1 MCKSKLGHKKLEKIT
16 LGITEGT
23 RNFLADFVTLDHFWS
38 GQTNFNSQN
47 WSGQT
52 ILVRFAQTNFHP
64 KSVRPDH
71 FTQAIFSVT
80 EHQNFTTVWRL
91 FKL

>member
-1 MCKSKLGHKKLEKIT
+1 MCKSKLRHKQLEKIT
-16 LGITEGT
+16 LGIAEGT

-52 ILVRFAQTNFHP
+52 ILVRFAQTNFHS
-64 KSVRPDH
+64 KSVQPDH
-71 FTQAIFSVT
+71 FMQAIISVT
-80 EHQNFTTVWRL
+80 EHQNFTIVWRL

>member
-1 MCKSKLGHKKLEKIT
+1 MCKSKLGHTKLEKIT
-16 LGITEGT
+16 LGIVEGT
-23 RNFLADFVTLDHFWS
+23 GNFLADFVTLDHFLT

-64 KSVRPDH
+64 KSVQPDH
-71 FTQAIFSVT
+71 FMQAIISVT